1 MFQSLWLL
9 QLYYFAPQMALQQHV
24 NRVIS
29 MAEQNVGTVLNR
41 NEESLTKTNE
51 ITPGLSGAQI
61 KSNSI
66 EFES

>member
-1 MFQSLWLL
+1 MGLVRVHGERG
-9 QLYYFAPQMALQQHV
+9 AVIALRKAL
-24 NRVIS
+24 NVIS

-51 ITPGLSGAQI
+51 ITPRLSGAQI

-66 EFES
+66 EFEN

>member
-1 MFQSLWLL
+1 
-9 QLYYFAPQMALQQHV
+9 
-24 NRVIS
+24 

-61 KSNSI
+61 KLNLI
-66 EFES
+66 EFEN

>member
-1 MFQSLWLL
+1 MDYLFTLSAHYTNKLMFTLL
-9 QLYYFAPQMALQQHV
+9 LC
-24 NRVIS
+24 NVIS

-66 EFES
+66 EFEN